1 MKIVLTG
8 ATGFI
13 GSRLRRALFEAGHEL
28 VCMGRRAD
36 PAQPCH
42 AWIAAD
48 FAAPERAAWA
58 RALVGAHC
66 VINTVGLFRESPGAR
81 FGDLHG
87 AGPRALFEACVDA
100 GVSRVIHFSA
110 LGADA
115 TASTEFQRSKHAL
128 DEHLL
133 GLPLLAF
140 VVQPSLVFGL
150 DGASS
155 QRLLTLASLPVVPL
169 PAGGG
174 QWVQPVHIDDVV
186 AVVLALLLVPVPRE
200 PLRRVPLVGPHPITL
215 ADYLRALRRGLQL
228 ERGLELAVPAPL
240 MRGIAKLGDAWSRA
254 LLDSAAWSMLQRGSV
269 GPPQIATALLMRPP
283 RPASGFIAP
292 EQAAAARRDAQMR
305 WLLPLL
311 RGSVAFVWIVSG
323 LVSLGLYPTADSLA
337 LLARAGVPAVIQRS
351 VLIAAALLDLLLGL
365 LTLWPWPRPR
375 ALWLAQV
382 VLIVVYTVIVT
393 LRLPEFWL
401 HPFGPLS
408 KNVPMLAL
416 LGLLWALAPTTPPGR
431 R

>member
-13 GSRLRRALFEAGHEL
+13 GSHLRRALFEAGHEL

-48 FAAPERAAWA
+48 FAAPEPAAWVRGLA
-58 RALVGAHC
+58 GAHC
-66 VINTVGLFRESPGAR
+66 LINTVGLFRESPGAR

-87 AGPRALFEACVDA
+87 AGARALFDACVDA
-100 GVSRVIHFSA
+100 GVPRVIHFSA

-140 VVQPSLVFGL
+140 VLQPSLVFGL
-150 DGASS
+150 DGASAR
-155 QRLLTLASLPVVPL
+155 RLLTLASLPVVPL

-174 QWVQPVHIDDVV
+174 QWLQPVHIDDVV

-200 PLRRVPLVGPHPITL
+200 PLRRVPLVGPHPIRL
-215 ADYLRALRRGLQL
+215 VDYLRALRRGLQL
-228 ERGLELAVPAPL
+228 EHTAELAVPAVV
-240 MRGIAKLGDAWSRA
+240 MRAIARLGNAWPHA
-254 LLDSAAWSMLQRGSV
+254 LLDSAAWSMLQRGNV
-269 GPPQIATALLMRPP
+269 GPPQMATALLMRPP

-292 EQAAAARRDAQMR
+292 EQAAAARREAQLR

-311 RGSVAFVWIVSG
+311 RASLAFVWLVSG

-337 LLARAGVPAVIQRS
+337 LLARAGVPAALQPS
-351 VLIAAALLDLLLGL
+351 VLIAAALLDLLLGV
-365 LTLWPWPRPR
+365 LTLCPSARPR
-375 ALWLAQV
+375 TLWLAQAL
-382 VLIVVYTVIVT
+382 LIVVYMAIVT
-393 LRLPEFWL
+393 VRLPEFWL

-416 LGLLWALAPTTPPGR
+416 LGLLWALAPPTPAR
-431 R
+431 RR